1 MSKTKPPRSLA
12 NPPKFRI
19 VGRFDP
25 KAVLSKPPKP
35 VNQMTDAELDAW
47 VDAIYNGLAAQQTPP
62 ASTTTR

>member
-25 KAVLSKPPKP
+25 KAV
-35 VNQMTDAELDAW
+35 A
-47 VDAIYNGLAAQQTPP
+47 P
-62 ASTTTR
+62 APTKEPRRGR